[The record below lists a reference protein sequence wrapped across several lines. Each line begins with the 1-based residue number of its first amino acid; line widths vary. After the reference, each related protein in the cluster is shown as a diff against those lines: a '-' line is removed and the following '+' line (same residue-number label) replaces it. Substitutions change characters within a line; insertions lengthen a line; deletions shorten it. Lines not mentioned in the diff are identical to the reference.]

1 MENTNP
7 VTPRTPN
14 PRRKKRSRFQKIVR
28 AYFPAAIVLALVV
41 LFIIFAVGSVR
52 RANEKRE
59 AARQES
65 LAAEA
70 SFAQMVLEL
79 EMEAKA
85 LVKEAE
91 NMAAGCEFD
100 KAIEHL
106 DTFSGNPDEFEVIVN
121 AIARFKA
128 EQAALVSIGDV
139 SQVKTLSFGRIL
151 RDDSL
156 FKGDLGDDNRY
167 NYISAAEFTRILQEL
182 YNNGYML
189 VDIYDLFTTTTAED
203 GSTLIVQNDL
213 KLPQGKKPIMLVN
226 IQPNGYENKL
236 VVAGDGSVDSE
247 RFDAD
252 TIDFVPLLDD
262 FINSNP
268 GFSYQGARAV
278 ISITAHKGLFGY
290 ELTETAQ
297 ITKISQALRDSGY
310 ILASNT
316 YGNLAYGKISLLELV
331 DDLSNWDITVTPL
344 IGETEVLVV
353 ARSSDL
359 EDSKE
364 AYSGKRYDKT
374 YEAGFHYY
382 FGICYN
388 SAPWMSITDNT
399 IRIGRIMVNGNNLM
413 TNAALYEGLFDT
425 NQVLDK

>member
-59 AARQES
+59 AARLES

-70 SFAQMVLEL
+70 SFAQMMLEL

-91 NMAAGCEFD
+91 NMAAGCEYD

-151 RDDSL
+151 RDASL

-247 RFDAD
+247 KSDAD

-278 ISITAHKGLFGY
+278 ISITAHKGLFGEQRIGHESAMHLRNRPLIDKWTFSTNGVSIQGRY
-290 ELTETAQ
+290 GIPCVGFGPGAE
-297 ITKISQALRDSGY
+297 SQAH
-310 ILASNT
+310 APNEVT
-316 YGNLAYGKISLLELV
+316 YK
-331 DDLSNWDITVTPL
+331 DDLVRCAAVYVAALNLYNGENADGDVTQFR
-344 IGETEVLVV
+344 
-353 ARSSDL
+353 A
-359 EDSKE
+359 
-364 AYSGKRYDKT
+364 GK
-374 YEAGFHYY
+374 
-382 FGICYN
+382 
-388 SAPWMSITDNT
+388 TDND
-399 IRIGRIMVNGNNLM
+399 I
-413 TNAALYEGLFDT
+413 
-425 NQVLDK
+425 Q